1 MSNNMREAMKELL
14 YSKRSPHIQDIV
26 VYFSNPPIK
35 DDIIDPKQETLTRFA
50 MTVLVCD
57 LLNNNCLSLDQQNR
71 AWIIRIFNELG
82 DDKDQLVADYN
93 RIRQSPFM
101 DKMREE
107 YLDKNNEF
115 KEGLSPDIVM
125 QEMFSLKHQK
135 LEGWKQFCDFFINL
149 YNYIASS
156 LKQEYEIHTYK
167 EAHDRAIE
175 ANENYSWIKFKE
187 QIQQAIVKQL

>member
-1 MSNNMREAMKELL
+1 M
-14 YSKRSPHIQDIV
+14 Y
-26 VYFSNPPIK
+26 
-35 DDIIDPKQETLTRFA
+35 DIIDHKQETLTRFA
-50 MTVLVCD
+50 MTVLVYD
-57 LLNNNCLSLDQQNR
+57 LLCNYSLSLDQDQNR
-71 AWIIRIFNELG
+71 AWTRRIFNELG

-93 RIRQSPFM
+93 EIRQSPFM
-101 DKMREE
+101 DKMRKK
-107 YLDKNNEF
+107 YLQDVGKL
-115 KEGLSPDIVM
+115 KKGLSPDIVM

-175 ANENYSWIKFKE
+175 ANENYSWINFKE
-187 QIQQAIVKQL
+187 KIEKAIVKQL